1 MAAAGETD
9 EADDAGT
16 EGAEGNGTPAGT
28 SDEASDE
35 AAVEAHVL
43 SSIAQVTAADW
54 DRCAGADNPFVRHA
68 FLSALEESDSSADE
82 TGWHPRH
89 IVLKSS
95 AGAVLGAVPMYLK
108 SHSYGEYVFDHG
120 WADAFERAGGR
131 YYPKLQVSV
140 PFTPVTGPR
149 LLAPAG
155 PQADAVRQA
164 LLSTC
169 VGLCDQAGVS
179 SLHVTFPPED
189 EFDLMGEAGLLQR
202 TGIQFHWLN
211 EGYGSFDDFLATLA
225 SRKRKQI
232 RKERQAVAD
241 AGLTIRA
248 LSGPE
253 IEERHWDAFF
263 AFYQTTGSRKWGV
276 PYLTRSF
283 FSLLG
288 ERMAEAVVL
297 VMVERDGRPIAG
309 ALNLAGVDTLYGRN
323 WGCVEEHRFLH
334 FEACYYRAIDHAIA
348 RGLKRV
354 EAGAQGPHKLARG
367 YLPVPT
373 YSAHWVA
380 DPGLREAVARYLD
393 HETREID
400 REIAVLERHGPFR
413 QGGDGA

>member
-1 MAAAGETD
+1 MAADGER
-9 EADDAGT
+9 EDAT
-16 EGAEGNGTPAGT
+16 EGGEDGPAPAGAPAED
-28 SDEASDE
+28 S
-35 AAVEAHVL
+35 VEAHVL
-43 SSIAQVTAADW
+43 SSIGQVDAAAW
-54 DRCAGADNPFVRHA
+54 DRCAGRDNPFVRHA
-68 FLSALEESDSSADE
+68 FLAALEESGSSTAE

-89 IVLKSS
+89 IVLKTPG
-95 AGAVLGAVPMYLK
+95 GAVLGAVPMYLK
-108 SHSYGEYVFDHG
+108 NHSYGEYVFDHG

-149 LLAPAG
+149 LLVPPG
-155 PQADAVRQA
+155 PQAEAVRTA

-169 VGLCDQAGVS
+169 VGLCDQIGVS
-179 SLHVTFPPED
+179 SLHITFPTED

-211 EGYGSFDDFLATLA
+211 EGYGSFDDFLASLA

-232 RKERQAVAD
+232 RKERQVVAD
-241 AGLTIRA
+241 SGLTITA
-248 LSGPE
+248 LAGAE

-276 PYLTRSF
+276 PYLTRAF

-288 ERMAEAVVL
+288 EGMGDAVVL
-297 VMVERDGRPIAG
+297 VMVERDGEPVAG
-309 ALNLAGVDTLYGRN
+309 ALNLAGSDALYGRN
-323 WGCVEEHRFLH
+323 WGCIEEHRFLH
-334 FEACYYRAIDHAIA
+334 FEACYYRAIDYAIA
-348 RGLKRV
+348 HGLKRV

-380 DPGLREAVARYLD
+380 NESLRDAVAHYLE

-400 REIAVLERHGPFR
+400 REIGVLEQHGPFR
-413 QGGDGA
+413 QDDGTA

>member
-1 MAAAGETD
+1 MAAGRETGDASDAGE
-9 EADDAGT
+9 AA
-16 EGAEGNGTPAGT
+16 PAPEE
-28 SDEASDE
+28 SPDE

-43 SSIAQVTAADW
+43 SSIAQVDEAAW
-54 DRCAGADNPFVRHA
+54 DRCAGLGNPFVRHA
-68 FLSALEESDSSADE
+68 FLSVLEESGSSTAE

-89 IVLKSS
+89 IVLKTE

-108 SHSYGEYVFDHG
+108 NHSYGEYVFDHG

-155 PQADAVRQA
+155 ADTEAVRTA

-179 SLHVTFPPED
+179 SLHVTFPTED

-241 AGLTIRA
+241 AGLTIAA
-248 LSGPE
+248 LSGSE

-276 PYLTRSF
+276 PYLTREF

-288 ERMAEAVVL
+288 ERMADAVVL
-297 VMVERDGRPIAG
+297 VMVERAGQPIAG
-309 ALNLAGVDTLYGRN
+309 ALNLAGADALYGRN
-323 WGCVEEHRFLH
+323 WGCIEEHRFLH
-334 FEACYYRAIDHAIA
+334 FEACYYRAIDYAIA
-348 RGLKRV
+348 HGLKRV

-380 DPGLREAVARYLD
+380 NESLRDAVANYLD

-413 QGGDGA
+413 QSDDAA

>member
-1 MAAAGETD
+1 MAAGDDETD
-9 EADDAGT
+9 
-16 EGAEGNGTPAGT
+16 GAA
-28 SDEASDE
+28 EASDDGPAPEE
-35 AAVEAHVL
+35 APVEAHIL
-43 SSIAQVTAADW
+43 SSITQVDADAW
-54 DRCAGADNPFVRHA
+54 DRCAGPDNPFVRHA
-68 FLSALEESDSSADE
+68 FLSVLEESGSSTGE
-82 TGWHPRH
+82 TGWQPRH
-89 IVLKSS
+89 IVLKTPQ
-95 AGAVLGAVPMYLK
+95 GAVLGAVPMYLK
-108 SHSYGEYVFDHG
+108 NHSYGEYVFDHG

-149 LLAPAG
+149 LLAPPG
-155 PQADAVRQA
+155 PGAEAVRTA

-169 VGLCDQAGVS
+169 VGVCDQIGVS
-179 SLHVTFPPED
+179 SVHITFPTED

-211 EGYGSFDDFLATLA
+211 EGYGSFDDFLASLA

-241 AGLTIRA
+241 SGLTIAA
-248 LSGPE
+248 LTGGE

-263 AFYQTTGSRKWGV
+263 NFYQATGSRKWGV
-276 PYLTRSF
+276 PYLTREF

-288 ERMAEAVVL
+288 ERMADAVVL

-309 ALNLAGVDTLYGRN
+309 ALNLAGSDALYGRN
-323 WGCVEEHRFLH
+323 WGAIEDHRFLH
-334 FEACYYRAIDHAIA
+334 FEACYYRAIDYAIA
-348 RGLKRV
+348 NGLKRV

-367 YLPVPT
+367 YLPMPT

-380 DPGLREAVARYLD
+380 NESLRDAVAHYLE

-413 QGGDGA
+413 QSDDAA

>member
-1 MAAAGETD
+1 MAAGHDETD
-9 EADDAGT
+9 DAAEADDDGPAS
-16 EGAEGNGTPAGT
+16 EGAP
-28 SDEASDE
+28 
-35 AAVEAHVL
+35 VEAHIL
-43 SSIAQVTAADW
+43 SSITQVDADAW
-54 DRCAGADNPFVRHA
+54 DRCAGPDNPFVRHA
-68 FLSALEESDSSADE
+68 FLSVLEESGSSTGE
-82 TGWHPRH
+82 TGWQPRH
-89 IVLKSS
+89 IVLKTPQ
-95 AGAVLGAVPMYLK
+95 GAVLGAVPMYLK
-108 SHSYGEYVFDHG
+108 NHSYGEYVFDHG

-149 LLAPAG
+149 LLAPPG
-155 PQADAVRQA
+155 PGAEAVRTA

-169 VGLCDQAGVS
+169 VGICDQIGVS
-179 SLHVTFPPED
+179 SVHITFPTED

-211 EGYGSFDDFLATLA
+211 EGYESFDDFLASLA

-241 AGLTIRA
+241 SGLVITA
-248 LSGPE
+248 LTGSE
-253 IEERHWDAFF
+253 IGERHWDAFF
-263 AFYQTTGSRKWGV
+263 DFYQATGSRKWGV
-276 PYLTRSF
+276 PYLTREF

-288 ERMAEAVVL
+288 ERMADAVVL

-309 ALNLAGVDTLYGRN
+309 ALNLAGSDALYGRN

-334 FEACYYRAIDHAIA
+334 FEACYYCAIDYAIA
-348 RGLKRV
+348 HGLKRV

-380 DPGLREAVARYLD
+380 NESLRDAVAHYLE

-400 REIAVLERHGPFR
+400 REITVLERHGPFR
-413 QGGDGA
+413 QNDDAA

>member
-1 MAAAGETD
+1 MAAGHDETD
-9 EADDAGT
+9 DAAEADDDGPAP
-16 EGAEGNGTPAGT
+16 EGAP
-28 SDEASDE
+28 
-35 AAVEAHVL
+35 VEAHIL
-43 SSIAQVTAADW
+43 SSITQVDADAW
-54 DRCAGADNPFVRHA
+54 DRCAGPNNPFVHHA
-68 FLSALEESDSSADE
+68 FLSALEESGSSTGE
-82 TGWHPRH
+82 TGWQPRH
-89 IVLKSS
+89 IVLKTPQ
-95 AGAVLGAVPMYLK
+95 GAVLGAVPMYLK
-108 SHSYGEYVFDHG
+108 NHSYGEYVFDHG

-149 LLAPAG
+149 LLAPPG
-155 PQADAVRQA
+155 PQAEAVKTA

-169 VGLCDQAGVS
+169 VGVCDQIGVS
-179 SLHVTFPPED
+179 SVHITFPTED

-211 EGYGSFDDFLATLA
+211 EGYESFDDFLASLA

-241 AGLTIRA
+241 SGLSIAA
-248 LSGPE
+248 LTGSE

-263 AFYQTTGSRKWGV
+263 DFYQTTGSRKWGV
-276 PYLTRSF
+276 PYLTREF

-288 ERMAEAVVL
+288 ERMADAVVL
-297 VMVERDGRPIAG
+297 VMVEREGRPIAG
-309 ALNLAGVDTLYGRN
+309 ALNLAGSDALYGRN
-323 WGCVEEHRFLH
+323 WGAIEEHRFLH
-334 FEACYYRAIDHAIA
+334 FEACYYRAIDYAIA
-348 RGLKRV
+348 HGLGRV

-380 DPGLREAVARYLD
+380 NESLRDAVANYLD

-413 QGGDGA
+413 QSDDAA

>member
-1 MAAAGETD
+1 MAAGHDETDDTTEAGEDGPAPEGAQD
-9 EADDAGT
+9 EA
-16 EGAEGNGTPAGT
+16 P
-28 SDEASDE
+28 
-35 AAVEAHVL
+35 VEAHVL
-43 SSIAQVTAADW
+43 SSIAQVEAAAW
-54 DRCAGADNPFVRHA
+54 DRCAGPDNPFVRHA
-68 FLSALEESDSSADE
+68 FLSVLEESGSSTTE

-89 IVLKSS
+89 IVLKTPQ
-95 AGAVLGAVPMYLK
+95 GAVLGAVPMYLK
-108 SHSYGEYVFDHG
+108 NHSYGEYVFDHG

-149 LLAPAG
+149 LLAPPG
-155 PQADAVRQA
+155 PQAEAVRTA

-169 VGLCDQAGVS
+169 VGISDQIDVS
-179 SLHVTFPPED
+179 SVHITFPTED
-189 EFDLMGEAGLLQR
+189 EFDLMGDAGLLQR

-211 EGYGSFDDFLATLA
+211 EGYESFDDFLASLA

-232 RKERQAVAD
+232 RKERQAVAE
-241 AGLTIRA
+241 AGLTITA
-248 LSGPE
+248 LTGSE

-263 AFYQTTGSRKWGV
+263 DFYQATGSRKWGV
-276 PYLTRSF
+276 PYLTREF

-288 ERMAEAVVL
+288 ERMPDAVVL
-297 VMVERDGRPIAG
+297 VMVEREGQPIAG
-309 ALNLAGVDTLYGRN
+309 ALNLAGSDTLYGRN
-323 WGCVEEHRFLH
+323 WGAIEDHRFLH
-334 FEACYYRAIDHAIA
+334 FEACYYRAIDYAIA
-348 RGLKRV
+348 HGLKWV

-380 DPGLREAVARYLD
+380 DESLRDAVARYLD

-413 QGGDGA
+413 QSDDAA

>member
-1 MAAAGETD
+1 MAAGHDETDDAAEAGED
-9 EADDAGT
+9 GPAPEEA
-16 EGAEGNGTPAGT
+16 P
-28 SDEASDE
+28 
-35 AAVEAHVL
+35 VEAHVL
-43 SSIAQVTAADW
+43 SSITQVDAAAW
-54 DRCAGADNPFVRHA
+54 DRCAGHDNPFVRHA
-68 FLSALEESDSSADE
+68 FLAVLEESGSSTAE

-89 IVLKSS
+89 IVRKTPQ
-95 AGAVLGAVPMYLK
+95 GAVLVAVPMYLK
-108 SHSYGEYVFDHG
+108 NHSYGEYVFDHG

-131 YYPKLQVSV
+131 YYPKLQASV

-149 LLAPAG
+149 LLAPPG
-155 PQADAVRQA
+155 PGAEAVRTA

-169 VGLCDQAGVS
+169 VGICDQIGVS
-179 SLHVTFPPED
+179 SVHITFPTED
-189 EFDLMGEAGLLQR
+189 EFDLMGDAGLLQR

-211 EGYGSFDDFLATLA
+211 EGYESFDDFLASLA

-241 AGLTIRA
+241 AGLTITA
-248 LSGPE
+248 LTGGE

-263 AFYQTTGSRKWGV
+263 DFYQATGSRKWGV
-276 PYLTRSF
+276 PYLTREF

-288 ERMAEAVVL
+288 ERMADAVVL
-297 VMVERDGRPIAG
+297 VMVEREGRPIAG
-309 ALNLAGVDTLYGRN
+309 ALNLAGSDALYGRN
-323 WGCVEEHRFLH
+323 WGAIEEHRFLH
-334 FEACYYRAIDHAIA
+334 FEACYYRAIDYAIA
-348 RGLKRV
+348 HGLKRV

-380 DPGLREAVARYLD
+380 NESLRDAVAHYLD

-413 QGGDGA
+413 QSDDAA

>member
-1 MAAAGETD
+1 MAAGRETDDASDAGEAVPTP
-9 EADDAGT
+9 EEPPDD
-16 EGAEGNGTPAGT
+16 
-28 SDEASDE
+28 

-43 SSIAQVTAADW
+43 SSIAQVDEAAW
-54 DRCAGADNPFVRHA
+54 DRCAGPGNPFVRHA
-68 FLSALEESDSSADE
+68 FLSVLEESGSSTAE
-82 TGWHPRH
+82 AGWHPRH
-89 IVLKSS
+89 VVLKTG
-95 AGAVLGAVPMYLK
+95 AGDVLGAVPMYLK
-108 SHSYGEYVFDHG
+108 NHSYGEYVFDHG

-155 PQADAVRQA
+155 ADTEAVRTA

-179 SLHVTFPPED
+179 SLHVTFPTED

-211 EGYGSFDDFLATLA
+211 EGYGTFDDFLGSLA

-232 RKERQAVAD
+232 RKERQVVAD
-241 AGLTIRA
+241 AGLTIAA
-248 LSGPE
+248 LSGSE

-276 PYLTRSF
+276 PYLTREF

-288 ERMAEAVVL
+288 ERMADAVVL
-297 VMVERDGRPIAG
+297 VMVERDGKPIAG
-309 ALNLAGVDTLYGRN
+309 ALNLAGADALYGRN
-323 WGCVEEHRFLH
+323 WGCIEEHRFLH
-334 FEACYYRAIDHAIA
+334 FEACYYRAIDYAIA
-348 RGLKRV
+348 HGLKRV

-380 DPGLREAVARYLD
+380 NESLRDAVANYLD

-413 QGGDGA
+413 QSDDAA

>member
-1 MAAAGETD
+1 MAAGPDGTDDATEAGE
-9 EADDAGT
+9 AAPAP
-16 EGAEGNGTPAGT
+16 EGA
-28 SDEASDE
+28 SDD
-35 AAVEAHVL
+35 AAVEAHIL
-43 SSIAQVTAADW
+43 SSIAHVDAAAW
-54 DRCAGADNPFVRHA
+54 DRCAGPDNPFVRHA
-68 FLSALEESDSSADE
+68 FLSALEESGSSTTE

-89 IVLKSS
+89 IVLKTK

-108 SHSYGEYVFDHG
+108 NHSYGEYVFDHG

-149 LLAPAG
+149 LLAPPG
-155 PQADAVRQA
+155 PGAEAVRTA

-179 SLHVTFPPED
+179 SLHVTFPTED
-189 EFDLMGEAGLLQR
+189 EFDLMGDAGLLQR

-211 EGYGSFDDFLATLA
+211 EGYETFDDFLASLA

-232 RKERQAVAD
+232 RKERQAVAGAD
-241 AGLTIRA
+241 LSITA
-248 LSGPE
+248 LSGSE

-263 AFYQTTGSRKWGV
+263 AFYQTTGNRKWGV
-276 PYLTRSF
+276 PYLTREF

-288 ERMAEAVVL
+288 ERMADAVVL
-297 VMVERDGRPIAG
+297 VMVERAGRPIAG
-309 ALNLAGVDTLYGRN
+309 ALNLAGSDALYGRN
-323 WGCVEEHRFLH
+323 WGCIEEHRFLH
-334 FEACYYRAIDHAIA
+334 FEACYYRAIDYAIA
-348 RGLKRV
+348 HGLKRV

-380 DPGLREAVARYLD
+380 NESLRDAVANYLD

-413 QGGDGA
+413 QSDDAA

>member
-1 MAAAGETD
+1 MAAGRER
-9 EADDAGT
+9 DDASEAGKDGPAP
-16 EGAEGNGTPAGT
+16 EETPAE
-28 SDEASDE
+28 DAI
-35 AAVEAHVL
+35 EAHIL
-43 SSIAQVTAADW
+43 GSITQVDAASW
-54 DRCAGADNPFVRHA
+54 DRCAGRDNPFVRHA
-68 FLSALEESDSSADE
+68 FLSVLEESGSSTTE

-89 IVLKSS
+89 IVLKTPQ
-95 AGAVLGAVPMYLK
+95 GAILGAVPMYLK
-108 SHSYGEYVFDHG
+108 NHSYGEYVFDHG

-149 LLAPAG
+149 LLAPPG
-155 PQADAVRQA
+155 PGAEEVRTA

-169 VGLCDQAGVS
+169 VGICDQIDVS
-179 SLHVTFPPED
+179 SVHITFPTED
-189 EFDLMGEAGLLQR
+189 EFDLMGDAGLLQR

-211 EGYGSFDDFLATLA
+211 EGYESFGDFLASLA

-241 AGLTIRA
+241 SGLAINA
-248 LSGPE
+248 LTGSE

-263 AFYQTTGSRKWGV
+263 AFYQATGSRKWGV
-276 PYLTRSF
+276 PYLTREF

-288 ERMAEAVVL
+288 ERMADAVVL
-297 VMVERDGRPIAG
+297 VMVERAGQPIAG
-309 ALNLAGVDTLYGRN
+309 ALNLAGSDALYGRN
-323 WGCVEEHRFLH
+323 WGAIEDHRFLH
-334 FEACYYRAIDHAIA
+334 FEACYYRAIDYAIDH
-348 RGLKRV
+348 GLKRV

-380 DPGLREAVARYLD
+380 NESLRDAVAHYLD

-400 REIAVLERHGPFR
+400 REITVLERHGPFR
-413 QGGDGA
+413 QSDDAA

>member
-1 MAAAGETD
+1 MAAGHDETDDATEAGEED
-9 EADDAGT
+9 SAP
-16 EGAEGNGTPAGT
+16 EGAP
-28 SDEASDE
+28 
-35 AAVEAHVL
+35 VEAHVL
-43 SSIAQVTAADW
+43 SSITQVDADAW
-54 DRCAGADNPFVRHA
+54 DRCAGGDNPFVRHA
-68 FLSALEESDSSADE
+68 FLAALEESGSSTGE

-89 IVLKSS
+89 IVLKTPQ
-95 AGAVLGAVPMYLK
+95 GAVLGAVPMYLK
-108 SHSYGEYVFDHG
+108 NHSYGEYVFDHG

-149 LLAPAG
+149 LLTPPG
-155 PQADAVRQA
+155 PGAEAVQTA

-169 VGLCDQAGVS
+169 VGLCDQSGVS
-179 SLHVTFPPED
+179 SVHITFPTED

-211 EGYGSFDDFLATLA
+211 EGYESFDDFLAGLA

-241 AGLTIRA
+241 SGLTIMA
-248 LSGPE
+248 LTGCE

-276 PYLTRSF
+276 PYLTREF

-288 ERMAEAVVL
+288 ERMADAVVL

-309 ALNLAGVDTLYGRN
+309 ALNLAGSDALYGRN

-334 FEACYYRAIDHAIA
+334 FEACYYRAIDYAIDH
-348 RGLKRV
+348 GLKRV

-380 DPGLREAVARYLD
+380 NESLRDAVAHYLE

-400 REIAVLERHGPFR
+400 REITVLERHGPFR
-413 QGGDGA
+413 QSDDAA

>member
-1 MAAAGETD
+1 MVTGEETENEPEAGE
-9 EADDAGT
+9 DDPALAGT
-16 EGAEGNGTPAGT
+16 QDEG
-28 SDEASDE
+28 S
-35 AAVEAHVL
+35 VEAHVL
-43 SSIAQVTAADW
+43 SSITQVQAADW
-54 DRCAGADNPFVRHA
+54 DRCAGRDNPFVRHA
-68 FLSALEESDSSADE
+68 FLSALEESGSSTVE

-89 IVLKSS
+89 IVLKTPQ
-95 AGAVLGAVPMYLK
+95 GAVLGAVPMYLK
-108 SHSYGEYVFDHG
+108 NHSYGEYVFDHG
-120 WADAFERAGGR
+120 WADAFERAGGH

-149 LLAPAG
+149 LLAPPG
-155 PQADAVRQA
+155 PGAEAVRTA

-169 VGLCDQAGVS
+169 VGICDQIGVS
-179 SLHVTFPPED
+179 SVHITFPSED

-211 EGYGSFDDFLATLA
+211 EGYRDFDDFLASLA

-232 RKERQAVAD
+232 RKERQAVTD
-241 AGLTIRA
+241 SGLAIAA
-248 LSGPE
+248 LSGSE

-263 AFYQTTGSRKWGV
+263 AFYQATGSRKWGV
-276 PYLTRSF
+276 PYLTREF

-288 ERMAEAVVL
+288 ERMADAVVL
-297 VMVERDGRPIAG
+297 VMVEREGRPIAG
-309 ALNLAGVDTLYGRN
+309 ALNLAGSDTLYGRN
-323 WGCVEEHRFLH
+323 WGAIEDHRFLH
-334 FEACYYRAIDHAIA
+334 FEACYYRAIDYAIVH
-348 RGLKRV
+348 GLRRV

-380 DPGLREAVARYLD
+380 NESLRDAVAHYLE

-413 QGGDGA
+413 QSDDAA

>member
-1 MAAAGETD
+1 MAAGRETD
-9 EADDAGT
+9 DAT
-16 EGAEGNGTPAGT
+16 EVGRNEPAPGEPPAE
-28 SDEASDE
+28 D
-35 AAVEAHVL
+35 AVEGHIL
-43 SSIAQVTAADW
+43 SSITQVDAAAW
-54 DRCAGADNPFVRHA
+54 DRCAGRDNPFVRHA
-68 FLSALEESDSSADE
+68 FLSALEESGSSATE

-89 IVLKSS
+89 IVLKTK

-108 SHSYGEYVFDHG
+108 NHSYGEYVFDHG

-149 LLAPAG
+149 LLAPPG
-155 PQADAVRQA
+155 PDAEAVRTA

-169 VGLCDQAGVS
+169 VGLCDQSGVS
-179 SLHVTFPPED
+179 SLHVTFPTED

-211 EGYGSFDDFLATLA
+211 QGYGSFDDFLASLA

-241 AGLTIRA
+241 AGLTIAA
-248 LSGPE
+248 LSGSE

-263 AFYQTTGSRKWGV
+263 AFYQTTGNRKWGV
-276 PYLTRSF
+276 PYLTRDF

-288 ERMAEAVVL
+288 ERMGDAVVL

-309 ALNLAGVDTLYGRN
+309 ALNLAGSDALYGRN
-323 WGCVEEHRFLH
+323 WGCIEEHRFLH
-334 FEACYYRAIDHAIA
+334 FEACYYRAIEYAIA
-348 RGLKRV
+348 RRLKRV

-380 DPGLREAVARYLD
+380 NESLREAVGRYLD

-413 QGGDGA
+413 QSDDAA

>member
-1 MAAAGETD
+1 MAAGHDETDDAAEAGEEGPAPE
-9 EADDAGT
+9 EA
-16 EGAEGNGTPAGT
+16 P
-28 SDEASDE
+28 
-35 AAVEAHVL
+35 VEAHVL
-43 SSIAQVTAADW
+43 SSITQVDAAAW
-54 DRCAGADNPFVRHA
+54 DRCAGQDNPFVRHA
-68 FLSALEESDSSADE
+68 FLAVLEESGSSTTE

-89 IVLKSS
+89 IVLKTPQ
-95 AGAVLGAVPMYLK
+95 GDVLGAVPMYLK
-108 SHSYGEYVFDHG
+108 NHSYGEYVFDHG

-149 LLAPAG
+149 LLAPPG
-155 PQADAVRQA
+155 PGAEAVRTA

-169 VGLCDQAGVS
+169 VGICDQIGVS
-179 SLHVTFPPED
+179 SVHITFPTED
-189 EFDLMGEAGLLQR
+189 EFDLMGDAGLLQR

-211 EGYGSFDDFLATLA
+211 EGYESFDDFLASLA

-241 AGLTIRA
+241 AGLTITDLA
-248 LSGPE
+248 GSE

-263 AFYQTTGSRKWGV
+263 DFYQATGSRKWGV
-276 PYLTRSF
+276 PYLTREF

-288 ERMAEAVVL
+288 ERMADAVVL
-297 VMVERDGRPIAG
+297 IMVEREGRPIAG
-309 ALNLAGVDTLYGRN
+309 ALNLAGSDALYGRN

-334 FEACYYRAIDHAIA
+334 FEACYYRAIDYAIA
-348 RGLKRV
+348 HGLKRV

-380 DPGLREAVARYLD
+380 NEGLRDAVAHYLD

-400 REIAVLERHGPFR
+400 REISVLERHGPFR
-413 QGGDGA
+413 QSDDAA

>member
-1 MAAAGETD
+1 MAAGHDETD
-9 EADDAGT
+9 DAAEAGDDGPAP
-16 EGAEGNGTPAGT
+16 EGAP
-28 SDEASDE
+28 
-35 AAVEAHVL
+35 VEAHIL
-43 SSIAQVTAADW
+43 SSITQVDADAW
-54 DRCAGADNPFVRHA
+54 DRCAGPDNPFVRHA
-68 FLSALEESDSSADE
+68 FLAVLEESGSSTGE
-82 TGWHPRH
+82 TGWQPRH
-89 IVLKSS
+89 IVLKTPQ
-95 AGAVLGAVPMYLK
+95 GAVLGAVPMYLK
-108 SHSYGEYVFDHG
+108 NHSYGEYVFDHG

-149 LLAPAG
+149 LLAPPG
-155 PQADAVRQA
+155 PGAEAVRTA

-169 VGLCDQAGVS
+169 VGVCDQIGVS
-179 SLHVTFPPED
+179 SVHITFPTED

-211 EGYGSFDDFLATLA
+211 EGYESFDDFLASLA

-241 AGLTIRA
+241 SGLAIAA
-248 LSGPE
+248 LTGSE

-263 AFYQTTGSRKWGV
+263 DFYQVTGSRKWGV
-276 PYLTRSF
+276 PYLTREF

-288 ERMAEAVVL
+288 ERMADAVVL

-309 ALNLAGVDTLYGRN
+309 ALNLAGSDALYGRN
-323 WGCVEEHRFLH
+323 WGAIEDHRFLH
-334 FEACYYRAIDHAIA
+334 FEACYYRAIDYAIA
-348 RGLKRV
+348 HGLKRV

-380 DPGLREAVARYLD
+380 NESLRDAVAHYLD

-400 REIAVLERHGPFR
+400 REITVLERHGPFR
-413 QGGDGA
+413 QSDDAA

>member
-1 MAAAGETD
+1 MAAGHDETKGAAEAG
-9 EADDAGT
+9 DDGPAP
-16 EGAEGNGTPAGT
+16 EGAP
-28 SDEASDE
+28 
-35 AAVEAHVL
+35 VEAHIL
-43 SSIAQVTAADW
+43 SSITQVDADAW
-54 DRCAGADNPFVRHA
+54 DRCAGPDNPFVGHA
-68 FLSALEESDSSADE
+68 FLAVLEESGSSTGE
-82 TGWHPRH
+82 TGWQPRH
-89 IVLKSS
+89 IVLKTPQ
-95 AGAVLGAVPMYLK
+95 GAVLGAVPMYLK
-108 SHSYGEYVFDHG
+108 NHSYGEYVFDHG

-149 LLAPAG
+149 LLAPPG
-155 PQADAVRQA
+155 PGAEAVRTA

-169 VGLCDQAGVS
+169 VGVCDQIGVS
-179 SLHVTFPPED
+179 SVHITFPTED

-211 EGYGSFDDFLATLA
+211 EGYESFDDFLASLA

-241 AGLTIRA
+241 SGLSIAA
-248 LSGPE
+248 LTGSE

-263 AFYQTTGSRKWGV
+263 DFYQTTGSRKWGV
-276 PYLTRSF
+276 PYLTREF

-288 ERMAEAVVL
+288 ERMADAVVL
-297 VMVERDGRPIAG
+297 VMVEREGRPIAG
-309 ALNLAGVDTLYGRN
+309 ALNLAGSDALYGRN

-334 FEACYYRAIDHAIA
+334 FEACYYRAIDYAIA

-380 DPGLREAVARYLD
+380 NESLRDAVAHYLE

-400 REIAVLERHGPFR
+400 REITVLERHGPFR
-413 QGGDGA
+413 QSDDAA

>member
-1 MAAAGETD
+1 MAAGHDETD
-9 EADDAGT
+9 DAAEADDDGPAP
-16 EGAEGNGTPAGT
+16 EGAP
-28 SDEASDE
+28 
-35 AAVEAHVL
+35 VEAHIL
-43 SSIAQVTAADW
+43 SSITQVDADAW
-54 DRCAGADNPFVRHA
+54 DRCAGPNNPFVHHA
-68 FLSALEESDSSADE
+68 FLSALEESGSSTGE
-82 TGWHPRH
+82 TGWQPRH
-89 IVLKSS
+89 IVLKTPQ
-95 AGAVLGAVPMYLK
+95 GAVLGAVPMYLK
-108 SHSYGEYVFDHG
+108 NHSYGEYVFDHG

-149 LLAPAG
+149 LLAPPG
-155 PQADAVRQA
+155 PQAEAVKTA

-169 VGLCDQAGVS
+169 VGVCDQIGVS
-179 SLHVTFPPED
+179 SVHITFPTED

-211 EGYGSFDDFLATLA
+211 EGYESFDDFLASLA

-241 AGLTIRA
+241 SGLSIAA
-248 LSGPE
+248 LTGSE

-263 AFYQTTGSRKWGV
+263 DFYQTTGSRKWGV
-276 PYLTRSF
+276 PYLTREF

-288 ERMAEAVVL
+288 ERMADAVVL
-297 VMVERDGRPIAG
+297 VMVEREGRPIAG
-309 ALNLAGVDTLYGRN
+309 ALNLAGADALYGRN

-334 FEACYYRAIDHAIA
+334 FEACYYRAIDYAIA
-348 RGLKRV
+348 HGLGRV

-380 DPGLREAVARYLD
+380 NESLRDAVANYLD

-413 QGGDGA
+413 QSDDAA

>member
-1 MAAAGETD
+1 MAAGRERGGATEDGA
-9 EADDAGT
+9 ADAAGT
-16 EGAEGNGTPAGT
+16 APEG
-28 SDEASDE
+28 

-43 SSIAQVTAADW
+43 SAIAQVDAALW
-54 DRCAGADNPFVRHA
+54 DRCAGDGNPFVRHA
-68 FLSALEESDSSADE
+68 FLAALEDSGSSTAE

-89 IVLKSS
+89 IVLKSGD
-95 AGAVLGAVPMYLK
+95 GAVLGAVPMYLK
-108 SHSYGEYVFDHG
+108 NHSYGEYVFDHG

-155 PQADAVRQA
+155 PQADAVRTA
-164 LLSTC
+164 LLSAC
-169 VGLCDQAGVS
+169 VGLCDRADVS
-179 SLHVTFPPED
+179 SLHVTFPTEA
-189 EFDLMGEAGLLQR
+189 EFALMGEAGLLQR

-211 EGYGSFDDFLATLA
+211 QGYGSFDDFLATLA

-232 RKERQAVAD
+232 RRERQTVAD

-248 LSGPE
+248 LAGNE
-253 IEERHWDAFF
+253 IEERHWDAFY
-263 AFYQTTGSRKWGV
+263 AFYQATGSRKWGV
-276 PYLTRSF
+276 PYLTRAF

-288 ERMAEAVVL
+288 ERMADAVVL
-297 VMVERDGRPIAG
+297 VTVERDGRPIAG
-309 ALNLAGVDTLYGRN
+309 ALNLAGPDALYGRN

-334 FEACYYRAIDHAIA
+334 FEVCYYRAIDYAIA
-348 RGLKRV
+348 HGLARV

-380 DPGLREAVARYLD
+380 DAGLREAVARYLD

-400 REIAVLERHGPFR
+400 REIEILERHGPFR
-413 QGGDGA
+413 RDDG

>member
-1 MAAAGETD
+1 MAAGRETGDASGAGED
-9 EADDAGT
+9 I
-16 EGAEGNGTPAGT
+16 PAPDG
-28 SDEASDE
+28 EPDE

-43 SSIAQVTAADW
+43 SSIAQVDEADW
-54 DRCAGADNPFVRHA
+54 DRCAGRDNPFVRHA
-68 FLSALEESDSSADE
+68 FLWALEESGSSTAE

-89 IVLKSS
+89 IVLKSA

-108 SHSYGEYVFDHG
+108 NHSYGEYVFDHG

-149 LLAPAG
+149 LLAPPG
-155 PQADAVRQA
+155 PGAEAVRTA

-169 VGLCDQAGVS
+169 VGLCDQSGVS
-179 SLHVTFPPED
+179 SLHVTFPTED

-211 EGYGSFDDFLATLA
+211 EGYGTFDDFLASLA

-241 AGLTIRA
+241 AGLTITA

-263 AFYQTTGSRKWGV
+263 VFYQSTGSRKWGV
-276 PYLTRSF
+276 PYLTRAF
-283 FSLLG
+283 FSLLS
-288 ERMAEAVVL
+288 ERMADQVVL
-297 VMVERDGRPIAG
+297 VMVERAGKPIAG
-309 ALNLAGVDTLYGRN
+309 ALNLAGSDALYGRN
-323 WGCVEEHRFLH
+323 WGCIEEHRFLH
-334 FEACYYRAIDHAIA
+334 FEACYYRAIDYAIA
-348 RGLKRV
+348 HGLGRV

-380 DPGLREAVARYLD
+380 NESLRDAVANYLD

-413 QGGDGA
+413 QSDDAA

>member
-1 MAAAGETD
+1 MAAGHDETD
-9 EADDAGT
+9 DAIDASEDSLAT
-16 EGAEGNGTPAGT
+16 EGAPVEG
-28 SDEASDE
+28 
-35 AAVEAHVL
+35 HVL
-43 SSIAQVTAADW
+43 SSITQVDADAW
-54 DRCAGADNPFVRHA
+54 DRCAGPDNPFVRHA
-68 FLSALEESDSSADE
+68 FLSALEESGSSTDE

-89 IVLKSS
+89 IVLKTPQ
-95 AGAVLGAVPMYLK
+95 GAVLGAVPMYLK
-108 SHSYGEYVFDHG
+108 NHSYGEYVFDHG

-149 LLAPAG
+149 LLTPPG
-155 PQADAVRQA
+155 PGTEAMRTA

-169 VGLCDQAGVS
+169 VGLCDQSGVS
-179 SLHVTFPPED
+179 SVHVTFPTED

-211 EGYGSFDDFLATLA
+211 GGYGSFDDFLASLA

-232 RKERQAVAD
+232 RKERQVVAD
-241 AGLTIRA
+241 SGLTITA
-248 LSGPE
+248 LTGSE

-276 PYLTRSF
+276 PYLTREF

-288 ERMAEAVVL
+288 ERMADAVVL

-309 ALNLAGVDTLYGRN
+309 ALNLAGSDALYGRN

-334 FEACYYRAIDHAIA
+334 FEACYYRAIDFAIDH
-348 RGLKRV
+348 GLKRV

-380 DPGLREAVARYLD
+380 NESLRDAVAHYLD

-413 QGGDGA
+413 QSDDAA